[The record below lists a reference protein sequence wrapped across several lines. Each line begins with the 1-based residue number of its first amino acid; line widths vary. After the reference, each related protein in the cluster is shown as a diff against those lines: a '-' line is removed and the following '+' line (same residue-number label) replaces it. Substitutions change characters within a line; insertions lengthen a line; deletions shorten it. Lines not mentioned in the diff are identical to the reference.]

1 MCMMPHAVPYQC
13 ASHMRVGHVHGAEM
27 SEISQSLRT
36 KLIHRPEKEL
46 NLKSECILVS
56 AMVHL
61 PQE

>member
-1 MCMMPHAVPYQC
+1 MEE
-13 ASHMRVGHVHGAEM
+13 GLE
-27 SEISQSLRT
+27 EINYSPRFEIKDPRNII
-36 KLIHRPEKEL
+36 KLLHRPEEGL